1 MENLSNAVTDD
12 VIPMLMEFLQATVNA
27 VQETPIASALLLAL
41 ALTSAVL
48 ARSILLL
55 VPTATLAVLSIL
67 LSDASAGSQRL
78 IPLVLGVVG
87 LLIVCAW
94 TMAIRGRFARLK
106 GRLKSSIEAHA
117 ATKELLDR
125 EIAWR
130 QAAEDERLA

>member
-12 VIPMLMEFLQATVNA
+12 VIPMLVEFLQATVNA
-27 VQETPIASALLLAL
+27 VQDTPIGSALLLAL

>member
-1 MENLSNAVTDD
+1 VENLSNAVTDD